1 MNVRDLDPCLIFYGK
16 FPIVTDVKIP
26 AQLSSYRFV
35 VFLSF
40 FFISPG
46 IISLILEY
54 SFLHLNKNI
63 LFRSRQASDNI
74 RACCTTW
81 DSNTNLDCRTPLLQV
96 TARAS
101 LRLYQYFQQS
111 RSHFKFTL
119 VSAD

>member
-1 MNVRDLDPCLIFYGK
+1 MDVRDLDPCLIFYGK
-16 FPIVTDVKIP
+16 FPIVTHVKIP
-26 AQLSSYRFV
+26 AQLSSYKFV
-35 VFLSF
+35 VFLF
-40 FFISPG
+40 FLITPG

-54 SFLHLNKNI
+54 SFLHLKKNI

-81 DSNTNLDCRTPLLQV
+81 YSNTNLDCRTPLLQV

-119 VSAD
+119 VSAG